1 MNQTAGYIGRRTLK
15 SFKHILDLFAFN
27 YRIFKLIFKRQK
39 TGRVLIRRV
48 ILEQVYFTAVQALP
62 LIIPVALILGSMLII
77 QFSRVSN
84 QYDIGKTMVLL
95 IIRELGPG
103 ITALLVILR
112 SATSIAIETGY
123 MKVFH
128 EIDTIEMAG
137 IDPIRMICLPRL
149 IGITTAI
156 ICLFIIFDLVSI
168 LGGYTIIWIFTYIN
182 LGDFLGQMGKAIIPT
197 DIIVGMVKALC
208 FGIIITVT
216 CLYRGFNVKK
226 NITGL
231 PLATSKAAIECFFYC
246 LIINVVISIVFYM

>member
-1 MNQTAGYIGRRTLK
+1 
-15 SFKHILDLFAFN
+15 
-27 YRIFKLIFKRQK
+27 
-39 TGRVLIRRV
+39 
-48 ILEQVYFTAVQALP
+48 
-62 LIIPVALILGSMLII
+62 MLII
-77 QFSRVSN
+77 TVFPEFSN

-103 ITALLVILR
+103 ITTLLVILR

-168 LGGYTIIWIFTYIN
+168 LGGT
-182 LGDFLGQMGKAIIPT
+182 Q
-197 DIIVGMVKALC
+197 
-208 FGIIITVT
+208 
-216 CLYRGFNVKK
+216 
-226 NITGL
+226 
-231 PLATSKAAIECFFYC
+231 
-246 LIINVVISIVFYM
+246 